1 MNARNLTLAV
11 LTILLSG
18 CATTAKYEAKVAS
31 WETKDSQALVKA
43 WGQPDAV
50 EKLSTGNRMFVYARL
65 KHVPV
70 AFGSARVIA
79 SRTANKAGRSLASQ
93 ASNWDGEVYIRCA
106 TYFEVSPTDKVVSTL
121 FRGDECKSK
130 E

>member
-1 MNARNLTLAV
+1 MNARNLTMAV

-18 CATTAKYEAKVAS
+18 CATTAKYESKVAS

-43 WGQPDAV
+43 WGQPDAI

-70 AFGSARVIA
+70 AFGSDRVIA
-79 SRTANKAGRSLASQ
+79 SRPVNKTGRSVASQ
-93 ASNWDGEVYIRCA
+93 GSGFDGEVYIRCA
-106 TYFEVSPTDKVVSTL
+106 TYFEVAPNDKVVSTL